1 MFLFLI
7 NFGLSVTRPRDVDR
21 KKNGSGTMTHTQ
33 SQFEKIIGISTNE
46 IGNTRAGAHGQRTLR
61 GRLVRVKR
69 KVYKNVKR

>member
-33 SQFEKIIGISTNE
+33 SQLKIIGISTNE